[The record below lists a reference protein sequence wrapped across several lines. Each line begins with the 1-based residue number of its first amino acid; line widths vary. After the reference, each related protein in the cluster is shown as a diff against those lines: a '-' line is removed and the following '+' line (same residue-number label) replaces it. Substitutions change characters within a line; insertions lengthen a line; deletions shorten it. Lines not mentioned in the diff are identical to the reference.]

1 MNSQKQKKK
10 KKAEAIKT
18 GGERRKQTK
27 NNYKLAQIN
36 RIETCNQ
43 PFDTV
48 CFLKYSYETQ
58 NMTKKNL
65 SAICPEKL
73 KFKFIAQ
80 MYNTLMC
87 PGQSDPI

>member
-1 MNSQKQKKK
+1 MNSWKQKKK
-10 KKAEAIKT
+10 KKKKEAEAIKT

-58 NMTKKNL
+58 NMTKKIIKCYL
-65 SAICPEKL
+65 SRK
-73 KFKFIAQ
+73 AQ
-80 MYNTLMC
+80 VQVHCT
-87 PGQSDPI
+87 DV